1 MSNQL
6 NIIANGINGVDG
18 KPGATGSVGAT
29 GENGHDSS
37 SKSSCSGSSCVPAT
51 KGGEGAPGGKGGEAQ
66 NGEAGTS
73 AKMVTF
79 RAKSYSQNLTVNIE
93 LAGGNGGAGGTGGT
107 GGAGGNGGAGG
118 TTSGSACKGETPANG
133 GNGGNGNNGGTGG
146 NGGAGGNGGVAL
158 VQYQTGN
165 SLPLNVSVN
174 TLGGA
179 GGAGGA
185 SGQGGQG
192 GLGGAAGTNG
202 SKTGN
207 AGTPGQNG
215 LNGGGG
221 SPGQVGSNGQQSV
234 TAAEI
239 DSYAQLVSQYA
250 VPASNQYTGL
260 NGATTLDASATS
272 GIVPFLTIAGDMD
285 SMREMIGSK
294 SVNITHMYDHSCLQE
309 LSTKSKKDLDRSE
322 FHQLLAPTM
331 SYLLGDTQKV
341 AAVKPLLDDTM
352 AQKQIAI
359 FAIKNVEIP
368 VGGLTITTSED
379 GPNLVLLITETI
391 STGDIS
397 LSPMLGLTVNTDQ
410 LTGN

>member
-6 NIIANGINGVDG
+6 NIIANGIIGADG
-18 KPGATGSVGAT
+18 KPGAIGSVGAA

-37 SKSSCSGSSCVPAT
+37 SKSSCSGSHCVPAT
-51 KGGEGAPGGKGGEAQ
+51 KGGEGASGGKGGEAQ

-93 LAGGNGGAGGTGGT
+93 LAGGAGGHGGTGGV

-118 TTSGSACKGETPANG
+118 TTSGSACKNETPANG
-133 GNGGNGNNGGTGG
+133 GNGGDGNNGGTGG
-146 NGGAGGNGGVAL
+146 NGGAAGNGGVAL
-158 VQYQTGN
+158 VQYQAGN
-165 SLPLNVSVN
+165 ALPLNVSAN

-185 SGQGGQG
+185 GGQG
-192 GLGGAAGTNG
+192 GTGGIGGEPGTNG
-202 SKTGN
+202 DQSGE
-207 AGTPGQNG
+207 AGTQGQNG
-215 LNGGGG
+215 LTGGGG
-221 SPGQVGSNGQQSV
+221 SPGQVGSNGQQTV

-250 VPASNQYTGL
+250 VPASNQYDNL
-260 NGATTLDASATS
+260 NGTTVLDASATS

-285 SMREMIGSK
+285 SMRAMLGSK
-294 SVNITHMYDHSCLQE
+294 SVNITHMHEHSCLQE
-309 LSTKSKKDLDRSE
+309 LSTKSGKGLDRSE
-322 FHQLLAPTM
+322 FHQLLAPAM

-341 AAVKPLLDDTM
+341 ATVKPLLDDTM

-359 FAIKNVEIP
+359 FAIKDVEIP
-368 VGGLTITTSED
+368 AGGLTITTSEN
-379 GPNLVLLITETI
+379 GPNIVLLITETI